1 MDHLY
6 IVTVFFETSW
16 FNWSAFTPVPNPP
29 ESERRS
35 ILKFVALL
43 WVLRRRGLNKLER
56 NISGLGTYIYIL
68 VIIAN

>member
-16 FNWSAFTPVPNPP
+16 LNWSAFTPVPNPAEP
-29 ESERRS
+29 ERRN
-35 ILKFVALL
+35 ILKFVARL

-56 NISGLGTYIYIL
+56 NMYGMGTYIYIL